1 MPALRVSQRN
11 LRTRLLEKNRR
22 QFHQVCRDEWNE
34 LRQRL
39 RYTLVMLDVHPPHKA
54 IGNAGEF
61 FLHLFTITIGLLIAV
76 GIEAAVEH
84 HQHRELAREARET
97 MKEEIRKNAESTNE
111 ALRDISGEQQRMKGN
126 LAGVRKVQLNPNDP
140 SANDLKLDF
149 SYNTT
154 GLDDTGWKTAQA
166 TGALA
171 FMPYAESTKYSAIY
185 GAEQAFLKAED
196 QLADDEAHFL
206 GTIERFHI
214 GKGKMTKD
222 AADAIAEQFG
232 ISQGHLLALKI
243 AAVVLQE
250 QQNAF
255 LEGREPK
262 HDMSERIAD

>member
-1 MPALRVSQRN
+1 MPALRVSQ
-11 LRTRLLEKNRR
+11 
-22 QFHQVCRDEWNE
+22 HE

-171 FMPYAESTKYSAIY
+171 FMPYGPTCRRRSS
-185 GAEQAFLKAED
+185 F
-196 QLADDEAHFL
+196 
-206 GTIERFHI
+206 
-214 GKGKMTKD
+214 
-222 AADAIAEQFG
+222 
-232 ISQGHLLALKI
+232 SGH
-243 AAVVLQE
+243 
-250 QQNAF
+250 
-255 LEGREPK
+255 
-262 HDMSERIAD
+262 D